1 VKENSRDLTV
11 HVVEIASLEALVKE
25 SSCSIEVGNILV
37 EDEVYCLELKALD
50 EDKNEIILT
59 DDLKIKV
66 VILVLSVINSINRPL
81 FL

>member
-1 VKENSRDLTV
+1 MKENSRDLTV

-66 VILVLSVINSINRPL
+66 VILVLNVINSINRPL

>member
-66 VILVLSVINSINRPL
+66 VILVLNVINSINRPL